1 MLSHGWMTAS
11 EVSDIV
17 AIAEMTPGPL
27 GLNSA
32 TFAGLRTADLPG
44 AIFAVLGVLTP
55 TFTLCFLAAVMF
67 QRFRTSH
74 RLEQIMTGVRPAS
87 IGLLAGVCVSLSITN
102 FSTAAGGVN
111 LPAVG
116 IGMLNLSSCRSISW
130 ACPDHRDSAPLW
142 ACFSSACWAYR
153 PDSVMDEEDRPGAML
168 PGGLFCSYRARAPFL
183 SLISDFSKEKFQN

>member
-1 MLSHGWMTAS
+1 MVLLELYISFLKIGFTSFGGLSMIPLISSEMLSHGWMTAS

-32 TFAGLRTADLPG
+32 TFAGLRTAGLPG

-102 FSTAAGGVN
+102 F
-111 LPAVG
+111 
-116 IGMLNLSSCRSISW
+116 
-130 ACPDHRDSAPLW
+130 
-142 ACFSSACWAYR
+142 
-153 PDSVMDEEDRPGAML
+153 
-168 PGGLFCSYRARAPFL
+168 
-183 SLISDFSKEKFQN
+183 